1 MTTNQIS
8 GYIDTPIDLES
19 SLCGGQSFR
28 WMIKNKRF
36 RGVIRNVIIEFQQK
50 DRGICWN
57 SYNNDDLNFI
67 NQIIA
72 EYLDL
77 NFDLKKFSERNLK
90 DIAIQSSLDKY
101 YGLRILNQDPWE
113 CLVSFIC
120 SAASNLNKI
129 TKNVQSIMKIGEK
142 IGPEEIDYIFPSPQ
156 KILTFGEL
164 KLRNLGL
171 GFRAPYVIDA
181 ALKIIEEKINLQ
193 SLKFSSYDISKKK
206 LMMINGVGEKIAD
219 CVLAFS
225 LNFSNAFPVDRWV
238 RRSLI
243 NQYNLSEKLNNHEL
257 GDWARKRFKDDGSYV
272 QQYLFHNIKN

>member
-1 MTTNQIS
+1 MTNNQIS

-19 SLCGGQSFR
+19 SLCGGQSFT
-28 WMIKNKRF
+28 WIMKNELF

-50 DRGICWN
+50 EKGIIWN
-57 SYNNDDLNFI
+57 SYNNDNSI
-67 NQIIA
+67 YVNQIIV
-72 EYLDL
+72 EYLNL
-77 NFDLKKFSERNLK
+77 NFDLKKFSERNIKDNVLQNSLK
-90 DIAIQSSLDKY
+90 KY

-142 IGPEEIDYIFPSPQ
+142 IGPEKIDYLFPSPQ
-156 KILTFGEL
+156 KILTFGEK

-181 ALKIIEEKINLQ
+181 AIKIIEEKINLK
-193 SLKFSSYDISKKK
+193 SLEFSSYEDSKKN

-225 LNFSNAFPVDRWV
+225 LNFPNAFPVDRWV

-243 NQYNLSEKLNNHEL
+243 NQYGLSEKLNNYEL

-272 QQYLFHNIKN
+272 QQYLFHSMKN